1 MKSVSNSEL
10 YDILGVS
17 ASASR
22 QDIKKAYRV
31 NALKHHPDKNGHSE
45 ESKLKFQQIC
55 KAYEILKDERKR
67 EMYDRFGTADESQW
81 HTESTSYQEQS
92 GMSAGDLFAQF
103 FGGGSTTGSF
113 FNDDM
118 SFFGKRQGAH
128 TAPSRRELPR
138 GPDIKHYLK
147 CTLEEVYH
155 GKRAKLALKRTR
167 LCKKCKGE
175 GGLKASQ
182 CYTCGGRGIRTETK
196 RHGPMV
202 QTWSSTC
209 SDCAGRGS
217 FMKQKD
223 ICRDCSG
230 QGCIRER
237 RIFDI
242 EVHKGM
248 ENGQEVVLP
257 GEADE
262 VVGSELGSEHVIPG
276 DVIIILEQLP
286 HKAFWRHRDA
296 SLVLDH
302 CKVDLKT
309 SLCGGPVWVDS
320 HPSGKLLKIDVLPG
334 EILKPGAIKCV
345 EGMGMP
351 KSGGGFGNLYIRF
364 DVAFPESLKPETVEA
379 LRAALGQE
387 PGANSGAGEPAV
399 SVEGREVEEHVLS
412 NFAPDLELSSDSYRK
427 RQARGQSASS
437 KRRKYADDDS
447 DDSDVADEQN
457 GGCTVH

>member
-1 MKSVSNSEL
+1 MKSVTNSEL

-17 ASASR
+17 VSASR

-45 ESKLKFQQIC
+45 ESKRKFQQIC

-67 EMYDRFGTADESQW
+67 RMYDRFGTTDENQW
-81 HTESTSYQEQS
+81 NTETTSYQEQS

-113 FNDDM
+113 FNNDTP
-118 SFFGKRQGAH
+118 FFEKRQGAGA
-128 TAPSRRELPR
+128 TPSRRELPR

-167 LCKKCKGE
+167 ICKKCKGE
-175 GGLKASQ
+175 GGLKTTQ
-182 CYTCGGRGIRTETK
+182 CYTCSGRGMWTETK

-217 FMKQKD
+217 FMKEKD

-230 QGCIRER
+230 QGCFRER

-262 VVGSELGSEHVIPG
+262 VVCSELGSERVIPG
-276 DVIIILEQLP
+276 DVIIIMEQLP
-286 HKAFWRHRDA
+286 HNTFWRHQDS

-351 KSGGGFGNLYIRF
+351 KSNGGFGNLYIRF
-364 DVAFPESLKPETVEA
+364 DVAFPDTLKQETAEA
-379 LRAALGQE
+379 LKAVLDKE
-387 PGANSGAGEPAV
+387 PGLERCAGKPPA
-399 SVEGREVEEHVLS
+399 SVENKEVEEHVLS
-412 NFAPDLELSSDSYRK
+412 NFAPDLELPRSGNRK
-427 RQARGQSASS
+427 RQARGQSAAS
-437 KRRKYADDDS
+437 KRHKHVGDDS
-447 DDSDVADEQN
+447 DDSDVAGERN
-457 GGCTVH
+457 GGCTMH